1 MLSESRIMCSDKSPE
16 DQLKSILDDL
26 PEDQRSWWEGIK
38 RLKEAPEEEKRV
50 MTDAEVFYAAVDVVA
65 QKLHSDGNEILQ
77 VSTTL
82 GTDPSIWFKVG
93 GQLKYIVVTF
103 GRYPTQAQP
112 PANAKEIIDHLKD
125 QGAEG
130 YWVGV
135 GFAHELEPFDPNWD
149 GGMELMIGFGL
160 MPSLGKPIPLELL

>member
-1 MLSESRIMCSDKSPE
+1 MSSDNK
-16 DQLKSILDDL
+16 LDDNAQEALESL
-26 PEDQRSWWEGIK
+26 PSEERLWWEGIK
-38 RLKEAPEEEKRV
+38 RLKEAPEEDKRV
-50 MTDAEVFYAAVDVVA
+50 MTDAEVYYAAVDVVA

-77 VSTTL
+77 VSTTI
-82 GTDPSIWFKVG
+82 GTDPAIWLKVG

-125 QGAEG
+125 QDAEG

-149 GGMELMIGFGL
+149 GGMELMIGFNL
-160 MPSLGKPIPLELL
+160 MPSIGRPVPLEQL

>member
-1 MLSESRIMCSDKSPE
+1 MSSGHNSDDNAKAA
-16 DQLKSILDDL
+16 LDSL
-26 PEDQRSWWEGIK
+26 PSDERAWWEGMK
-38 RLKEAPEEEKRV
+38 RLSEASEEEKRT

-82 GTDPSIWFKVG
+82 GSEPSIWFKVG
-93 GQLKYIVVTF
+93 DQLKYIVVTF
-103 GRYPTQAQP
+103 GRYPKQAKP
-112 PANAKEIIDHLKD
+112 PENAQEIVEQLKE
-125 QGAEG
+125 QNAEG

-149 GGMELMIGFGL
+149 GGMDLMIGFGL
-160 MPSLGKPIPLELL
+160 LPSLNKPVPLGNL